1 MNEIKKRMDAMVIH
15 NPKETDQKI
24 LDMDHNPVNEGAQC
38 VPDHNIVIQFMKTLI
53 MLQKEIV

>member
-1 MNEIKKRMDAMVIH
+1 
-15 NPKETDQKI
+15 
-24 LDMDHNPVNEGAQC
+24 MDHNPVNEGAQC